1 MTDENK
7 IFEQYIDIDDD
18 EESPLGAAIF
28 REIIGM
34 SVEDVLDETD
44 CVTH

>member
-7 IFEQYIDIDDD
+7 VIKQYVDIDDD

-28 REIIGM
+28 KDIVGM

-44 CVTH
+44 